1 MVISGS
7 PDHTGLAADS
17 CLPAAYF
24 RRTDA
29 RGNLVDLRAHDGQEG
44 WADSAAHQAALEA
57 AGMDEAE
64 AEAEAHKAALTPRK
78 AKKKA
83 KTGSGVGKSPATP
96 NTEDAGPAKSA
107 DTDSPLSDEVEVS
120 LEDQR
125 ANNWLKTLRIAK
137 KSLGSK
143 FTDDDS
149 DEVGGGSGE
158 NAVRI
163 ITTTNFHPVKVLAF
177 DTVTAIID
185 YVAREGT
192 GGRELSV
199 VQLLTE
205 EAINALTAEV
215 KADKNVPTANKNWLD
230 WDTESTLKFLRG
242 KYLINSKTAKMDVD
256 QVIEKTIIDLTPES
270 RTKLN

>member
-1 MVISGS
+1 M
-7 PDHTGLAADS
+7 
-17 CLPAAYF
+17 
-24 RRTDA
+24 A
-29 RGNLVDLRAHDGQEG
+29 RKSNDKKKLEKFLL
-44 WADSAAHQAALEA
+44 QASLEA
-57 AGMDEAE
+57 NPKKAE
-64 AEAEAHKAALTPRK
+64 EEKTDLTPDTR
-78 AKKKA
+78 KKK
-83 KTGSGVGKSPATP
+83 KKDKNGVGKSPATP
-96 NTEDAGPAKSA
+96 NTEDAGPAKAA

-137 KSLGSK
+137 KSLGLK

-149 DEVGGGSGE
+149 DEMGGGSGE

-205 EAINALTAEV
+205 EATNALTAEV
-215 KADKNVPTANKNWLD
+215 TADKNVPTANK
-230 WDTESTLKFLRG
+230 
-242 KYLINSKTAKMDVD
+242 Y
-256 QVIEKTIIDLTPES
+256 
-270 RTKLN
+270 